1 MSITI
6 ELYGLEVEGRHGVE
20 EAERSRPQR
29 FVYDL
34 WLDVPDAA
42 VSDRIE
48 ETVDY
53 REVVRC
59 VRELSDSRQFRL
71 LEAIAAAVADEL
83 LTRFRLERVRVRV
96 RKPDVALDA
105 PVDWTGATVE
115 RPRP

>member
-1 MSITI
+1 MSITV
-6 ELYGLEVEGRHGVE
+6 ELYGLELEGRHGVE

-48 ETVDY
+48 DTVDY

-59 VRELSDSRQFRL
+59 VRELSDSRQFHL

-83 LTRFRLERVRVRV
+83 LTRFALERVRVRV